1 MPDVT
6 VLTDRFDRVLLYAT
20 HVHGGQ
26 SRKGTSVP
34 VGQRWAVATVRS
46 ASGRRRWSTLA
57 DGGTALT
64 CIPTTGARRSREAAQ
79 FRAARLE
86 GSRPGVPRS
95 STRPT

>member
-1 MPDVT
+1 MVYGIRYLEMPDVT

-46 ASGRRRWSTLA
+46 ASGRRRC
-57 DGGTALT
+57 G
-64 CIPTTGARRSREAAQ
+64 RRWLMAESRQ
-79 FRAARLE
+79 FAPFHVTPVSKNER
-86 GSRPGVPRS
+86 
-95 STRPT
+95 